1 MSGRSGRPA
10 GTGGRR
16 RPPVLATAGLLV
28 VAGVALTGC
37 TGGSSGHR
45 SSAAPTLGS
54 TPAAATLGSTPAA
67 ATRWWSNSAAK
78 AGSAIDL
85 ADPLAAADRLHTS
98 QTDYCTMLRDTV
110 SAGRSI
116 LPGVTADDPAL
127 VAATRAF
134 VAELQRVAPQPLAAS
149 WKVLG
154 TAIVSLV
161 ESGGDVTKVG
171 AVDTQ
176 AVRRASTT
184 IAQDAR
190 SSCHVEVR
198 AARP

>member
-45 SSAAPTLGS
+45 SSAAP
-54 TPAAATLGSTPAA
+54 TLGSTPAA

>member
-1 MSGRSGRPA
+1 MSGRSGRPV

-16 RPPVLATAGLLV
+16 RPPLVATAGLLV
-28 VAGVALTGC
+28 LAGVALTGC

-45 SSAAPTLGS
+45 SSAA
-54 TPAAATLGSTPAA
+54 ATLGSTPAA
-67 ATRWWSNSAAK
+67 ATRWWSNSAVK
-78 AGSAIDL
+78 VGSAIDL
-85 ADPLAAADRLHTS
+85 AHPLAAADRLHTS

-127 VAATRAF
+127 VGATRAF

-184 IAQDAR
+184 IAEDAR
-190 SSCHVEVR
+190 SSCHVDVR